1 MPIDIDSP
9 IETPELKRF
18 REEVRAFI
26 AKELPADIRAKVAA
40 ERMDMPKEDQRRWHR
55 ILRKRGW
62 ACPAWPKIYGGPE
75 LSLPEQYI
83 LERELA
89 LADAPRAMIYGCNML
104 APTVMKH
111 GTEEQKHRFLPPML
125 NADIFWCQ
133 GFSEPNAGSDLASLQ
148 CRAERRG
155 DTYVING
162 QKLWTSEGH
171 IADWMFGVFRTD
183 SSGKKQHGITFLV
196 FDMKTPG
203 IEVTPVWT
211 YDGTGRE
218 VNQIFFKDV
227 VVPVDQRI
235 GEENKGWTVAKDL
248 LTFERFGTA
257 EVSRSMASV
266 RRLRQLLSTHANGRL
281 LDDPAIESRLV
292 DLEIELAAIDRT
304 ELKIIMH
311 SAGGEPGP
319 EAALLKLRGTEVQ
332 NAILTLAM
340 DVLGPA
346 GLIDAGDLEGA
357 PIAPTELDE
366 QRSAARSYFNYRKTM
381 IYGGSSE
388 VQHNIIAKAV
398 LGL

>member
-1 MPIDIDSP
+1 MPINIESP
-9 IETPELKRF
+9 IDTPELNRF
-18 REEVRAFI
+18 RDRVRAFL
-26 AKELPADIRAKVAA
+26 ARELPSDIRAKVAA
-40 ERMDMPKEDQRRWHR
+40 ERMDLPKEDQRRWHR
-55 ILRKRGW
+55 ILRRHGY
-62 ACPAWPKIYGGPE
+62 ACAGWPKEHGGPGF
-75 LSLPEQYI
+75 SLPEQYI
-83 LERELA
+83 LEREIA

-104 APTVMKH
+104 APTIMKH
-111 GTEEQKHRFLPPML
+111 GTEEQKQRFLPGML
-125 NADIFWCQ
+125 DADVFWCQ

-155 DTYVING
+155 DTYVLNG

-171 IADWMFGVFRTD
+171 IADWMFGVFRTEN
-183 SSGKKQHGITFLV
+183 SGKKQHGITFLV

-203 IEVTPVWT
+203 IEVKPVWT

-218 VNQIFFKDV
+218 VNEVFFKDV

-235 GEENKGWTVAKDL
+235 GEEHKGWTVAKDL

-257 EVSRSMASV
+257 EVSRSMASI

-281 LDDPAIESRLV
+281 LDDPAIETRLV
-292 DLEIELAAIDRT
+292 DLEIELAAIERT
-304 ELKIIMH
+304 ELKILFH
-311 SAGGEPGP
+311 SGGAEPGP
-319 EAALLKLRGTEVQ
+319 EAALLKLRGTELQ
-332 NAILTLAM
+332 NAILTLGM

-346 GLIDAGDLEGA
+346 GLIDAGDLEGD
-357 PIAPTELDE
+357 PTAPTELSE
-366 QRSAARSYFNYRKTM
+366 QRHAARSYFNYRKTM